1 MWIVANKALPSDDT
15 SAVRLLSLRLRIL
28 VLCFGTMNS
37 CRPMTPQDR
46 TTHQDEEEVVA
57 LNNPAMLLRSTCSN
71 CNLRESCLPTGLTLK
86 EIERLEELVT
96 GNRRRIKRGESL
108 FRAGDRFDTLY
119 AVRLGFLK
127 STVMSSDGREQVTNF
142 FMAGEMIGFDGISS
156 GVHSCDVT
164 ALEDTEVCVI
174 NYDKFEEAATS
185 MRSMGAH
192 VLKMLSREIVRQH
205 GVMLLLGSM
214 HAEERLAA
222 FLLSL
227 SQRFEQ
233 RGYSRS
239 EFVLR
244 MTRAEIGSYLGLKLE
259 TVSRVLSRFS
269 HDGLIEVNQKHVR
282 IFDAEGLRAIVSG
295 VPLSEQR

>member
-1 MWIVANKALPSDDT
+1 
-15 SAVRLLSLRLRIL
+15 
-28 VLCFGTMNS
+28 
-37 CRPMTPQDR
+37 MTPQDR

-295 VPLSEQR
+295 VPLSEQREAAKGLTARVPSKGDVRFFRMSPFLSFGRR